1 MLQLSYS
8 KQIFQHILCQLIFFS
23 HTVLCSYVKLC
34 GFVFFFFLNLK
45 NEFFQDVAVVKMLSV
60 ISTNSINTSD
70 LKSHKKK
77 NAQTCSQCLR
87 CFLYNYL
94 KLQKNLMSCF
104 LFVFV
109 CCFLGGAGGCWQ
121 ALSTCEQFSSKN
133 MFLLFLPALANT
145 AVFRKIQYN
154 SGFTWPINTGLKLQ
168 QTPEG

>member
-77 NAQTCSQCLR
+77 KCTNVQPMPQVLFVQLFKITKKSDVMFFVCFCLL
-87 CFLYNYL
+87 FFGGGLGVAGKHFQL
-94 KLQKNLMSCF
+94 VSSFLQKTCF
-104 LFVFV
+104 Y
-109 CCFLGGAGGCWQ
+109 CF
-121 ALSTCEQFSSKN
+121 
-133 MFLLFLPALANT
+133 FLH
-145 AVFRKIQYN
+145 
-154 SGFTWPINTGLKLQ
+154 Q
-168 QTPEG
+168 QTLQYSGKFSITLVLLGLLTQV